1 MASWTDR
8 IPTFNPYVEQQ
19 PVDAMLKVGM
29 YKQQKYEEGVQKI
42 QTAIDNVAGLDIVS
56 NLDKKYLQSKLDALG
71 NNLNLVAGADFSNFQ
86 LVNSVNGM
94 TKEIVKDKYVQNAVS
109 STAQIR
115 KNQRI
120 LEADEKAGKSSVQN
134 RAKFEEGVEKYINK
148 IHLKDNYNGKYVRYI
163 DIDKKMRE
171 VADKVHEVDNTIEI
185 PYQRDGAGNTLY
197 FDSRGNVSTDPNSGG
212 KPKIDDAILRI
223 TTKGKPAEKI
233 LSNFY
238 SSLNENDMEQLRID
252 SWYHYRG
259 KTADDFKRDAV
270 SNYETSKQMLN
281 DRIIQQN
288 VKLSTSPNLTTAEK
302 NKIEADINDAN
313 TLLTNGSLDKQLDQ
327 EFAQIDANK
336 DVEDYKYKL
345 YTQKTLSN
353 LAKDMS
359 WQSYEQE
366 YKSNPYAQM
375 LMERKRLQFQYDDA
389 ARQQRNAD
397 REFGWKQYTWTTEQ
411 AQKAQ
416 DKLDATQ
423 GSLPPVTNQ
432 AISTDVDTPNLGKLN
447 AEIIAIGG
455 QRTKGGGIIQ
465 AGQIDIL
472 TNSYL
477 DKVTKA
483 SLTSYKSNGE
493 IDTKETAKRKAS
505 YLDYLSREYA
515 KNPDQ
520 LVKALGN
527 PNLAQYL
534 EKRRALEITLSQKQ
548 ALAKST
554 AQASSTFDDD
564 ARKLI
569 GSYGGVNYA
578 NGKTMYSANELYS
591 FAKDAEN
598 YYKTTGGGAAS
609 PTTGASASQTTLD
622 AKGLLNAYKG
632 RKEEALAKAFV
643 KHYYGQ
649 SLTSTEKILFD
660 RARQVKFKFDP
671 QIYKIHQAKQK
682 FEADYLSA
690 RMPERQVQVGTLN
703 YDGNKA
709 DQARTKELIGN
720 KINEFSKLGQVDVN
734 KWGDFSPEKLNT
746 LRASKNVSYTIEKK
760 YDGTA
765 NLVVTDGKDRQI
777 IPMTAGELTR
787 FYPRIAQGNPWS
799 DIKNEVLASP
809 SHTTNISGTGDDST
823 LAVNARLSG
832 YTAPHLA
839 NTSLAPLVRFDVE
852 GAADNDGGD
861 GDSFILKMYVNNNG
875 IWKTGYIGSRFTSLA
890 SIQEQ
895 VKNIGPGTI
904 SDFLKINK

>member
-1 MASWTDR
+1 
-8 IPTFNPYVEQQ
+8 
-19 PVDAMLKVGM
+19 
-29 YKQQKYEEGVQKI
+29 
-42 QTAIDNVAGLDIVS
+42 
-56 NLDKKYLQSKLDALG
+56 
-71 NNLNLVAGADFSNFQ
+71 
-86 LVNSVNGM
+86 
-94 TKEIVKDKYVQNAVS
+94 
-109 STAQIR
+109 
-115 KNQRI
+115 
-120 LEADEKAGKSSVQN
+120 
-134 RAKFEEGVEKYINK
+134 
-148 IHLKDNYNGKYVRYI
+148 
-163 DIDKKMRE
+163 
-171 VADKVHEVDNTIEI
+171 
-185 PYQRDGAGNTLY
+185 
-197 FDSRGNVSTDPNSGG
+197 
-212 KPKIDDAILRI
+212 
-223 TTKGKPAEKI
+223 
-233 LSNFY
+233 
-238 SSLNENDMEQLRID
+238 
-252 SWYHYRG
+252 
-259 KTADDFKRDAV
+259 
-270 SNYETSKQMLN
+270 
-281 DRIIQQN
+281 
-288 VKLSTSPNLTTAEK
+288 
-302 NKIEADINDAN
+302 
-313 TLLTNGSLDKQLDQ
+313 
-327 EFAQIDANK
+327 
-336 DVEDYKYKL
+336 
-345 YTQKTLSN
+345 
-353 LAKDMS
+353 
-359 WQSYEQE
+359 
-366 YKSNPYAQM
+366 M

-432 AISTDVDTPNLGKLN
+432 AISTDVDTPDLGKLN

-465 AGQIDIL
+465 AGQIDVL

-477 DKVTKA
+477 DKVTKS
-483 SLTSYKSNGE
+483 SLT
-493 IDTKETAKRKAS
+493 TPQQKAS

-515 KNPDQ
+515 KNPNQ
-520 LVKALGN
+520 LVKALNN

-534 EKRRALEITLSQKQ
+534 EKRRALEITLAQKQ

-554 AQASSTFDDD
+554 AQASSVFDDQ
-564 ARKLI
+564 ARELI
-569 GSYGGVNYA
+569 GNYGGVNYA

-649 SLTSTEKILFD
+649 TLTSTEKILFD

-895 VKNIGPGTI
+895 VKNIGPGTV

>member
-42 QTAIDNVAGLDIVS
+42 QTAIDNVAGLDIAS
-56 NLDKKYLQSKLDALG
+56 ELDKKYLQSKLNGLG
-71 NNLNLVAGADFSNFQ
+71 NNLNIVAGADFSNFQ

-94 TKEIVKDKYVQNAVS
+94 TKEIVKDEYVQNAVA

-134 RAKFEEGVEKYINK
+134 RAKFEEGVGNYINK

-171 VADKVHEVDNTIEI
+171 VADKVHEVDNTIED
-185 PYQRDGAGNTLY
+185 PFKRDGNGKHILDAQ
-197 FDSRGNVSTDPNSGG
+197 G
-212 KPKIDDAILRI
+212 KPIPDDAMLRI

-313 TLLTNGSLDKQLDQ
+313 ELLSNGSLDKELDEQ
-327 EFAQIDANK
+327 FAQIDANK

-375 LMERKRLQFQYDDA
+375 LMERKRLQFQYDNA
-389 ARQQRNAD
+389 ARDQRNKD
-397 REFGWKQYTWTTEQ
+397 REFGWDQYKWNTEQ

-416 DKLDATQ
+416 EKL

-432 AISTDVDTPNLGKLN
+432 ALSTDVDTPDLGKLN
-447 AEIIAIGG
+447 AEIISITGE
-455 QRTKGGGIIQ
+455 RTKGGGIITPG
-465 AGQIDIL
+465 AIDIL

-483 SLTSYKSNGE
+483 SLT
-493 IDTKETAKRKAS
+493 TPQQKAS

-534 EKRRALEITLSQKQ
+534 EKRRALEITASQKQ
-548 ALAKST
+548 ALALST
-554 AQASSTFDDD
+554 QQASSVYDDQ
-564 ARKLI
+564 AQEVF
-569 GSYGGVNYA
+569 GSYVGVNYA

-591 FAKDAEN
+591 FAKNAEN
-598 YYKTTGGGAAS
+598 YYITTGGGSAS
-609 PTTGASASQTTLD
+609 PTTGVSASQTTFN
-622 AKGLLNAYKG
+622 AAGLLNAYKG
-632 RKEEALAKAFV
+632 KKEEALAKAFV
-643 KHYYGQ
+643 KRYYGQ
-649 SLTSTEKILFD
+649 TLTATEKILVD
-660 RARQVKFKFDP
+660 RAQHIKFKFNP
-671 QIYKIHQAKQK
+671 QIYKIHQDKQK
-682 FEADYLSA
+682 FESDYLAA
-690 RMPERQVQVGTLN
+690 RMPERQIQVGTLD
-703 YDGNKA
+703 YDGNKV
-709 DQARTKELIGN
+709 DQSRTKELIGN
-720 KINEFSKLGQVDVN
+720 KINEFDKLGQVDVN
-734 KWGDFSPEKLNT
+734 KWGDFSPEALNT
-746 LRASKNVSYTIEKK
+746 LRESKNVSYIIEKN
-760 YDGTA
+760 YDGTGK
-765 NLVVTDGKDRQI
+765 LVVTNGVDKQT
-777 IPMTAGELTR
+777 IPMTAGELTK
-787 FYPRIAQGNPWS
+787 FYPRIAQTNPWD

-832 YTAPHLA
+832 YIAPHLA
-839 NTSLAPLVRFDVE
+839 DTVLAPLVRFDVE
-852 GAADNDGGD
+852 GAADNNGGEN
-861 GDSFILKMYVNNNG
+861 DSFILKMYVNNNG

-895 VKNIGPGTI
+895 IKNVGPGTV

>member
-42 QTAIDNVAGLDIVS
+42 QTAIDNVAGLDIAS
-56 NLDKKYLQSKLDALG
+56 ELDKKYLQSKLNGLG
-71 NNLNLVAGADFSNFQ
+71 NNLNIVAGADFSNFQ

-94 TKEIVKDKYVQNAVS
+94 TKEIVKDKYIQNAVS

-134 RAKFEEGVEKYINK
+134 RAKFEEGVGQYINK
-148 IHLKDNYNGKYVRYI
+148 IHLKDNYNGKYVRYT

-171 VADKVHEVDNTIEI
+171 VADKVHEVDNTIED
-185 PYQRDGAGNTLY
+185 PFKRDGAGNHIL
-197 FDSRGNVSTDPNSGG
+197 DKNG
-212 KPKIDDAILRI
+212 KPIPDDAILRI

-238 SSLNENDMEQLRID
+238 SALNENDVEQLRID

-259 KTADDFKRDAV
+259 KTANDFKQDAV

-288 VKLSTSPNLTTAEK
+288 VRLSTSPNLTTAEK

-313 TLLTNGSLDKQLDQ
+313 ELLSNGSLDKQLDEQ
-327 EFAQIDANK
+327 FAQIDANK
-336 DVEDYKYKL
+336 DIEDYKYKL

-389 ARQQRNAD
+389 NRQQKNAD

-411 AQKAQ
+411 AQKAEAAKALK
-416 DKLDATQ
+416 D

-432 AISTDVDTPNLGKLN
+432 ALSTDVDTPNLGKLN
-447 AEIIAIGG
+447 AEIISITG
-455 QRTKGGGIIQ
+455 QRTPGGKIIQ
-465 AGQIDIL
+465 AGAIDLL
-472 TNSYL
+472 TNNYL

-483 SLTSYKSNGE
+483 SLTAYKSNGE
-493 IDTKETAKRKAS
+493 IDTKETAKRKAT
-505 YLDYLSREYA
+505 YLDYLSREYS

-520 LVKALGN
+520 LVKSLAN

-534 EKRRALEITLSQKQ
+534 EKRRALEITASQKQ
-548 ALAKST
+548 ALATST
-554 AQASSTFDDD
+554 ANASSVYDDQ
-564 ARKLI
+564 ARNI
-569 GSYGGVNYA
+569 FGNYGGVVYA
-578 NGKTMYSANELYS
+578 NGKTMYTANELYS
-591 FAKDAEN
+591 FSKDLEN
-598 YYKTTGGGAAS
+598 YYITTGGGGGS
-609 PTTGASASQTTLD
+609 PTTGASSAQTKFD
-622 AKGLLNAYKG
+622 GKGLLNAYRG
-632 RKEEALAKAFV
+632 RKEEAIAKAFV
-643 KHYYGQ
+643 KRYYGET
-649 SLTSTEKILFD
+649 LTATEKILVD
-660 RARQVKFKFDP
+660 RSQHIKFKFDP
-671 QIYKIHQAKQK
+671 QISQIHKNKQK
-682 FEADYLSA
+682 FETEFLGA
-690 RMPERQVQVGTLN
+690 RMPERQIQVGTLD
-703 YDGNKA
+703 YEGNKA
-709 DQARTKELIGN
+709 DQKNTISLIGN
-720 KINEFSKLGQVDVN
+720 KINEFGKLGQVDVN
-734 KWGDFSPEKLNT
+734 KWGDFNPETLNKL
-746 LRASKNVSYTIEKK
+746 RESKNVSYVIEKN
-760 YDGTA
+760 YDGTGK
-765 NLVVTDGKDRQI
+765 LVVTNGAAKQT
-777 IPMTAGELTR
+777 IPITAGELAK
-787 FYPRIAQGNPWS
+787 FYPRIAQTNPWS
-799 DIKNEVLASP
+799 DIKDQVLASP

-839 NTSLAPLVRFDVE
+839 NTALAPLVRFDVE
-852 GAADNDGGD
+852 GAADNDGGEN
-861 GDSFILKMYVNNNG
+861 DSFILKMYVNNNG
-875 IWKTGYIGSRFTSLA
+875 IWKTGYIGSRFKSLP

-895 VKNIGPGTI
+895 VKNIGPGTV

>member
-8 IPTFNPYVEQQ
+8 IPNFNPYVEQQ

-42 QTAIDNVAGLDIVS
+42 QTAIDNVAGLDIAS
-56 NLDKKYLQSKLDALG
+56 ELDKKYLQSKLNGLG
-71 NNLNLVAGADFSNFQ
+71 NNLNIVAGADFSNFQ

-94 TKEIVKDKYVQNAVS
+94 TKEIVKDQYVQNAVS
-109 STAQIR
+109 STARIR

-134 RAKFEEGVEKYINK
+134 RAKFEEGVGQYINK

-163 DIDKKMRE
+163 DIDKKMRD
-171 VADKVHEVDNTIEI
+171 VADKVHEIDNTIEDPFKRDSSGRHILDSQGRPI
-185 PYQRDGAGNTLY
+185 P
-197 FDSRGNVSTDPNSGG
+197 
-212 KPKIDDAILRI
+212 DDAILRI

-238 SSLNENDMEQLRID
+238 SALNENDVEQLRID

-259 KTADDFKRDAV
+259 KTANDFKQDAV

-288 VKLSTSPNLTTAEK
+288 VRLSTSPNLTTAEK

-313 TLLTNGSLDKQLDQ
+313 ALLTNGSLDKQLDEQ
-327 EFAQIDANK
+327 FAQIDANK
-336 DVEDYKYKL
+336 DIEDYKYKL

-366 YKSNPYAQM
+366 YKANPYAQM
-375 LMERKRLQFQYDDA
+375 LMERKRLQFQYDNA
-389 ARQQRNAD
+389 ARDQKNKD
-397 REFGWKQYTWTTEQ
+397 REFGWDQYKWNIEQ
-411 AQKAQ
+411 AQKAEAAKALK
-416 DKLDATQ
+416 D

-432 AISTDVDTPNLGKLN
+432 AISTDVDTPSLGKLN
-447 AEIIAIGG
+447 TEILAITG
-455 QRTKGGGIIQ
+455 QRTPGGKIITPG
-465 AGQIDIL
+465 AIDTL

-483 SLTSYKSNGE
+483 SLT
-493 IDTKETAKRKAS
+493 TPQQKAT
-505 YLDYLSREYA
+505 YLDYLSKEYA
-515 KNPDQ
+515 KNPDK
-520 LVKALGN
+520 LIKALGN

-534 EKRRALEITLSQKQ
+534 EKRRALEITAAQKQ
-548 ALAKST
+548 ALFTST
-554 AQASSTFDDD
+554 QQASSVYDEQ
-564 ARKLI
+564 ARQLL
-569 GSYGGVNYA
+569 GSYGGVTYS
-578 NGKTMYSANELYS
+578 NGKTMYTANELYS
-591 FAKDAEN
+591 FNKDLGN
-598 YYKTTGGGAAS
+598 YYKTTGGGNAS
-609 PTTGASASQTTLD
+609 PTTGVSASQTSFD

-643 KHYYGQ
+643 KRYYGQ
-649 SLTSTEKILFD
+649 TLTATEKILVD
-660 RARQVKFKFDP
+660 RSQHIKFKFDP
-671 QIYKIHQAKQK
+671 LINKIHQDKQK
-682 FEADYLSA
+682 FETEFLGA
-690 RMPERQVQVGTLN
+690 RMPERQVQVGTLD
-703 YDGNKA
+703 YAGNKA
-709 DQARTKELIGN
+709 DQKNTISLIGN
-720 KINEFSKLGQVDVN
+720 KINEFDKLGQVDVN
-734 KWGDFSPEKLNT
+734 KWGDFNPEKLNT
-746 LRASKNVSYTIEKK
+746 LRESKNVSYIIEKN
-760 YDGTA
+760 YDGTGK
-765 NLVVTDGKDRQI
+765 LVVTDGKNKQT
-777 IPMTAGELTR
+777 IPMTAGELSK
-787 FYPRIAQGNPWS
+787 FYPRIAQTNPWS

-809 SHTTNISGTGDDST
+809 HHTTNISGTGDDST

-852 GAADNDGGD
+852 GAADNNGGD
-861 GDSFILKMYVNNNG
+861 DDAFILKMYVNNNG
-875 IWKTGYIGSRFTSLA
+875 IWKTGYVGSRFTSLA

-895 VKNIGPGTI
+895 VKQIGPGTV